1 MHKMETQLKR
11 RTLTGTVVS
20 DKMEK
25 TIVVQVERT
34 VMHAKYKKYIN
45 RRDKYMAH
53 DPEGQC
59 GIGDLV
65 VIMESRPLSRHKRW
79 VLKDVLQ
86 KAV

>member
-1 MHKMETQLKR
+1 MENESKR
-11 RTLTGTVVS
+11 RNLTGTVVS

-34 VMHAKYKKYIN
+34 VMHAKYKKFIG
-45 RRDKYMAH
+45 RRSKYMAH
-53 DPEGQC
+53 DPESRC

-79 VLKDVLQ
+79 VLKEILQ

>member
-1 MHKMETQLKR
+1 METQSKR

-34 VMHAKYKKYIN
+34 VMHAKYKKYIG

-53 DPEGQC
+53 DPEGSC

-79 VLKDVLQ
+79 VLKEIVQ

>member
-1 MHKMETQLKR
+1 METQSKR

-34 VMHAKYKKYIN
+34 VIHPKYKKYIG
-45 RRDKYMAH
+45 RRNKYMAH
-53 DPEGQC
+53 DPEGKC

-79 VLKDVLQ
+79 VLKEVLQ

>member
-1 MHKMETQLKR
+1 METQAKR

-34 VMHAKYKKYIN
+34 LMHPKYKKFIS
-45 RRDKYMAH
+45 RRNKYRAH
-53 DPEGQC
+53 DPENQC

-79 VLKDVLQ
+79 VLKEILQ

>member
-1 MHKMETQLKR
+1 MENQSKR
-11 RTLTGTVVS
+11 RTLKGTVVS

-34 VMHAKYKKYIN
+34 VMHAKYKKFIG
-45 RRDKYMAH
+45 RRNKYMAH
-53 DPEGQC
+53 DPEGRC

-79 VLKDVLQ
+79 VLKEILQ

>member
-1 MHKMETQLKR
+1 MENQSKR
-11 RTLTGTVVS
+11 RTLTGKVVS

-34 VMHAKYKKYIN
+34 VIHAKYKKFIN
-45 RRDKYMAH
+45 RRNRYMAH
-53 DPEGQC
+53 DPESRC

-65 VIMESRPLSRHKRW
+65 IIMESRPLSRQKRW
-79 VLKDVLQ
+79 VLKDILQ

>member
-1 MHKMETQLKR
+1 METQAKR

-25 TIVVQVERT
+25 TVVVQVERT
-34 VMHAKYKKYIN
+34 LMHQKYKKYIS

-53 DPEGQC
+53 DPENQC

-65 VIMESRPLSRHKRW
+65 RIMETRPISRTKRW
-79 VLKDVLQ
+79 RLVEIVE
-86 KAV
+86 KAE

>member
-1 MHKMETQLKR
+1 MESQSKR

-34 VMHAKYKKYIN
+34 VIHPKYKKFIS
-45 RRDKYMAH
+45 RRTKYMAH
-53 DPEGQC
+53 DPESKC

-65 VIMESRPLSRHKRW
+65 IIMESRPLSRQKRW
-79 VLKDVLQ
+79 VLKEILQ

>member
-1 MHKMETQLKR
+1 METQAKR

-25 TIVVQVERT
+25 TVVVQVERT
-34 VMHAKYKKYIN
+34 LMHQKYKKYIS

-53 DPEGQC
+53 DPENQC

-79 VLKDVLQ
+79 VLKEILQ

>member
-1 MHKMETQLKR
+1 MESQSKR

-34 VMHAKYKKYIN
+34 VMHAKYKKYIS
-45 RRDKYMAH
+45 RRSKYMAH
-53 DPEGQC
+53 DPESRC
-59 GIGDLV
+59 GIGDQV
-65 VIMESRPLSRHKRW
+65 VIMESRPLSRQKRW
-79 VLKDVLQ
+79 VLKEILQ